1 MSVMDNEQTEGE
13 SSSVGLKSAKH
24 LWPYLVFVERN
35 ICNMQLLCTDEVEG
49 IVAKAMS
56 AATTVVRDEFMKHM
70 SNITF

>member
-13 SSSVGLKSAKH
+13 SPSVGSKSAKH

-35 ICNMQLLCTDEVEG
+35 MCNMQLLCTGEVKG
-49 IVAKAMS
+49 IVAKAVS
-56 AATTVVRDEFMKHM
+56 AATTVVQDEFMKHM